1 MKHLSLS
8 RLRDTLKHTVQ
19 CDHLYVAVLMGQPAT
34 VKCRFNERR
43 SNEIFSKT
51 KFFSGP
57 HKFTMYLYV
66 KMFHFN
72 EYHYNE
78 NISLTQ

>member
-1 MKHLSLS
+1 MEI
-8 RLRDTLKHTVQ
+8 TE
-19 CDHLYVAVLMGQPAT
+19 YLMIQTNPST

-43 SNEIFSKT
+43 SNKIFSKT
-51 KFFSGP
+51 KIFSGP
-57 HKFTMYLYV
+57 HHFPSYLYV

-72 EYHYNE
+72 EYHCFE

>member
-1 MKHLSLS
+1 MSLQVE
-8 RLRDTLKHTVQ
+8 LH
-19 CDHLYVAVLMGQPAT
+19 T

-43 SNEIFSKT
+43 NNEIFSKT

-57 HKFTMYLYV
+57 HQFTTYLYV

-72 EYHYNE
+72 EYYCNE
-78 NISLTQ
+78 NISLTK

>member
-1 MKHLSLS
+1 MQHFKFS
-8 RLRDTLKHTVQ
+8 
-19 CDHLYVAVLMGQPAT
+19 VLQDMCVWIGFIWFHT

-51 KFFSGP
+51 NFFSGP
-57 HKFTMYLYV
+57 HQFIIYLYV

-72 EYHYNE
+72 EYHCNE